1 MCCVPPLWTLKAYWT
16 LGSYGQRW
24 NKKKNTKESWTQVKY
39 CDKGLIKYDDFNKHH
54 FGAVVKMFYSGSRK
68 ILSYFEGSHHFWSL
82 IFLSPS
88 LCKDHNFRLI
98 TDSNLMGN
106 WKPIFFIFF
115 CFCFC
120 CWCNDAHTWCC
131 LCSYKL
137 CCVMRV
143 GIKVH
148 CKPCANINLDF

>member
-1 MCCVPPLWTLKAYWT
+1 MLCAATLDSKSV
-16 LGSYGQRW
+16 LNFGSYGQRW

-54 FGAVVKMFYSGSRK
+54 FGAVVKMFYNGSRK
-68 ILSYFEGSHHFWSL
+68 ILSCFEGSHRFWSL

-106 WKPIFFIFF
+106 WKPIFYIFLF
-115 CFCFC
+115 LLLLLMQ
-120 CWCNDAHTWCC
+120 WCTHDVVYVHTNCAVSW
-131 LCSYKL
+131 
-137 CCVMRV
+137 V

-148 CKPCANINLDF
+148 CKPCVNINLDF